1 MYAYTAGCLLY
12 LDIGTAQK
20 SKRLFHLK
28 PVEIIY
34 KGVAGSLLKQNTEL
48 ALSQGAPSG
57 RFLQAYIFIH
67 MVLQI
72 LEKSCNLRV
81 RVLIGHQVIH
91 NRPDRVLSASR
102 LPKNLR

>member
-28 PVEIIY
+28 PVKIIY
-34 KGVAGSLLKQNTEL
+34 KGVAGSLLKQDAEL
-48 ALSQGAPSG
+48 ALSQGTPSG

-72 LEKSCNLRV
+72 LEESGNLRIG
-81 RVLIGHQVIH
+81 VLIGHQIIH
-91 NRPDRVLSASR
+91 H
-102 LPKNLR
+102 